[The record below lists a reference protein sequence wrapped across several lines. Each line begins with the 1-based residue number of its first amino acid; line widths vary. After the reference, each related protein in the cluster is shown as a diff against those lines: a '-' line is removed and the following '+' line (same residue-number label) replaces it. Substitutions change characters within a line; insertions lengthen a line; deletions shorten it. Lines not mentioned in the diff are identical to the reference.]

1 MNEYLGRAGS
11 VPIGREE
18 QAIDPGLRKFMLGVY
33 VKMGLG
39 LLWSAALAYAVGT
52 IPQVTYTVLTPPV
65 IYLVQWGPVAL
76 LLASNFFMRNASPT
90 ASGILY

>member
-33 VKMGLG
+33 VKMGWACFG
-39 LLWSAALAYAVGT
+39 QPHSHMRSA
-52 IPQVTYTVLTPPV
+52 P
-65 IYLVQWGPVAL
+65 
-76 LLASNFFMRNASPT
+76 SRRSPT
-90 ASGILY
+90 RF